1 MHEIVTSEI
10 PNREIKN
17 KGFAVFYFIL
27 YFKFFLFFLFF
38 FWWGNKQDVL
48 WEMRYANGENTGAGF
63 VIFLAL

>member
-27 YFKFFLFFLFF
+27 YFKFFLVFCFFL
-38 FWWGNKQDVL
+38 V
-48 WEMRYANGENTGAGF
+48 GEQTRGIMGDE
-63 VIFLAL
+63 VCKW